1 MIAHGHGTKE
11 YILNNYSKE
20 DITMFYEQCIKHDM
34 RGTADFSTGVSL
46 GIATAFG
53 GSGAKKVAKII
64 EDMRK
69 Q

>member
-1 MIAHGHGTKE
+1 
-11 YILNNYSKE
+11 
-20 DITMFYEQCIKHDM
+20 M
-34 RGTADFSTGVSL
+34 RDTADFSTGVSL